1 MCGSCDF
8 VWVAGGGEKR
18 VYGVWGVIDCCESEL
33 NVSSASGCLFRLCVL
48 SVSVY

>member
-1 MCGSCDF
+1 MARVTLCGSRG
-8 VWVAGGGEKR
+8 AGYR

-33 NVSSASGCLFRLCVL
+33 NVSSASGCLFRVCVL